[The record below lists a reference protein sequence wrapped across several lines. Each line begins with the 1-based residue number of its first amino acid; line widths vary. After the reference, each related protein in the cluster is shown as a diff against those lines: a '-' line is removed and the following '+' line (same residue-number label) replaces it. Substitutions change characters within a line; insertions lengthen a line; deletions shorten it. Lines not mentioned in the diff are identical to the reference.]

1 VRKVQESLCVR
12 EEEEEEE
19 EEMEEGE
26 RQKGVLKSERVETWN
41 RGGGGEGSFI
51 NCERLLA
58 LVE

>member
-26 RQKGVLKSERVETWN
+26 RQKGVLKSERVET
-41 RGGGGEGSFI
+41 
-51 NCERLLA
+51 
-58 LVE
+58 

>member
-1 VRKVQESLCVR
+1 VCVR
-12 EEEEEEE
+12 EEEEE